1 MLINIYHLN
10 AGCSQILN
18 SHEVVILKS
27 LGNID
32 IDTLMFCCYLM
43 KGGQGTS
50 VLHLHGRYEPAGIK

>member
-27 LGNID
+27 LGKY
-32 IDTLMFCCYLM
+32 IDTSMFCCYLM
-43 KGGQGTS
+43 KGGQGTT
-50 VLHLHGRYEPAGIK
+50 VLHLHGRHEPVGIK